1 MIDKTNNTMDI
12 SLCYRSPE
20 VNVITVHAQEVLC
33 QSGGEYND
41 PFGEKENI

>member
-1 MIDKTNNTMDI
+1 MIDKTNNTKDI
-12 SLCYRSPE
+12 RLCYRSPE
-20 VNVITVHAQEVLC
+20 ISVINVHAQEVLC